1 MTTCLQR
8 SLVAAPAESEPELY
22 VRSSGSVRIDDSGAH
37 LVAGAALSFDTSFGA
52 FHTGRWKRLTSVR
65 DVVVRVV
72 ATGDGIAELVGVRSG
87 REVVRGTARL
97 GAEPVEIPVVDLGA
111 NTDGVHYVRIRAD
124 GPVAVKRVEWRT
136 STAPERD
143 VRLSLSITTFNRQDY
158 VIPTVKSVLRAI
170 ADVPELGSTVRVLV
184 VDNARNVDFGVG
196 ETDALTVIGN
206 ANLGGA
212 GGFAR
217 GLMHLRDEG
226 WATHVLFMD
235 DDVRLETESLV
246 RTVALFRHARNA
258 SLCVHGAML
267 SEERPW
273 MQFEAGSKYRWRSLY
288 PLRAIGREDDLRD
301 RRLALADSPEKKMA
315 YTAWWYTAFPIGI
328 TRDNPL
334 PIFVRGD
341 DVAFGLMHTGRH
353 SVTLNGVVVWHADF
367 GLKNNPSSLF
377 YEKRNFAIIDTLV
390 FPGHRWW
397 HLARRFVA
405 LSFRNLFS
413 FRYASTEYMIR
424 GMRAFLAGPD
434 ELARLDHTAL
444 HDELRKVSEEK
455 PGPLPADLAAVPLSR
470 PRPKPIRLIGW
481 ALSVPLVGGFAL
493 PKWLRRRG
501 IRTAPIDSRAVGLAV
516 RYDTILYRHDRL
528 PEGFVCGRDK
538 ERFFRLLGEV
548 ARVVVDLARS
558 YGRLKREYRAAYPQL
573 VSDAA
578 WRERFS
584 PAQPT
589 R

>member
-1 MTTCLQR
+1 MTSCLQR
-8 SLVAAPAESEPELY
+8 SLVAPPTESEPELY
-22 VRSSGSVRIDDSGAH
+22 VRSSGDVRIDDRGAH
-37 LVAGAALSFDTSFGA
+37 LGAGAVLSFDTSFGA

-65 DVVVRVV
+65 DVLARVV
-72 ATGDGIAELVGVRSG
+72 ASGDGVAELVGVRNG
-87 REVVRGTARL
+87 REVVRGSARL
-97 GAEPVEIPVVDLGA
+97 GAEPVEIPVADLA
-111 NTDGVHYVRIRAD
+111 ASTDGVHYVRIRAD
-124 GPVAVKRVEWRT
+124 GPVDVTRVEWRT
-136 STAPERD
+136 STVAERD

-158 VIPTVKSVLRAI
+158 VIPTVRSVLRAI
-170 ADVPELGSTVRVLV
+170 SEVPELGSTVRVLV

-196 ETDALTVIGN
+196 ETDALTVVGN

-301 RRLALADSPEKKMA
+301 RRLALSDAPEKKMA
-315 YTAWWYTAFPIGI
+315 YTAWWYTAFPITI

-377 YEKRNFAIIDTLV
+377 YEKRNFAIIDALV

-424 GMRAFLAGPD
+424 GMRAFLAGPA

-444 HDELRKVSEEK
+444 HDDLRKVTEEK
-455 PGPLPADLAAVPLSR
+455 PGPLSAELAAVPLSR
-470 PRPKPIRLIGW
+470 PRPKAIRLIGW

-493 PKWLRRRG
+493 PKFLRRPG

-528 PEGFVCGRDK
+528 PEGFVCSRDR

-558 YGRLKREYRAAYPQL
+558 YRRLKREYRAAYPQL

-584 PAQPT
+584 PVQPT